1 MMKITDLI
9 RPNIRKVQPYSSAR
23 LEFSGTSGI
32 FLDANENSL
41 GSVTDKKLNRYP
53 DPLQRD
59 IKAKLAR
66 IKGLREEQIFIGNG
80 SDEAVDVLVRLFG
93 EPKQDALMIFPPTY
107 GVYAFFAEVNDIAVS
122 EVPLTPDFRLDT
134 AQIIQVLDPRHKL
147 LFICSPN
154 NPTANVM
161 QPGDV
166 EQILKTVQAMVVID
180 EAYIDFCPQKTF
192 LSWLKKY
199 PNLVIMQTFS
209 KAWGLANIRLGM
221 AYADPQII
229 EVMNNIKYPYN
240 VSGLTQQMVLKAF
253 TKMQRKEKLVDR
265 ILAQRRYLEQKL
277 TGIAVVEQ
285 VYPSDANFI
294 LIRVKDAGLVYKA
307 LLERNIIIRDR
318 SRIPGCQNC
327 LRITV
332 GTATENKI
340 LIAALKEISD
350 EKSFVY

>member
-1 MMKITDLI
+1 MKITELI
-9 RPNIRKVQPYSSAR
+9 RPNIKKVQPYSSAR
-23 LEFSGTSGI
+23 LEYSGSAEAGI

-41 GSVTDKKLNRYP
+41 GSVTDIKLNRYP

-66 IKGLREEQIFIGNG
+66 IKGLHQDQIFIGNG
-80 SDEAVDVLVRLFG
+80 SDEAVDVLIRIFCK
-93 EPKQDALMIFPPTY
+93 PARDALMIFPPTY

-122 EVPLTPDFRLDT
+122 EVPLTSNFRLDT
-134 AQIIQVLDPRHKL
+134 GRIIQELSPRHKL

-166 EQILKTVQAMVVID
+166 EQILEAVETVVIID
-180 EAYIDFCPQKTF
+180 EAYIDFCPQKTY

-199 PNLVIMQTFS
+199 PRLVILQTFS
-209 KAWGLANIRLGM
+209 KAWGLANIRIGM

-253 TKMQRKEKLVDR
+253 DKMFRKEKLVAR
-265 ILAQRRYLEQKL
+265 ILAQRRYLEREL
-277 TGIAVVEQ
+277 AGTPVVEQ
-285 VYPSDANFI
+285 VYPSDANFV
-294 LIRVKDAGLVYKA
+294 LVRVRDATAVHRT
-307 LLERNIIIRDR
+307 LLGKNIIIRDR

-332 GTATENKI
+332 GTAAENKI
-340 LIAALKEISD
+340 LMAALKEI
-350 EKSFVY
+350 E